1 MEEKE
6 KALTVPYIVYEGE
19 MARAERRERRLVK
32 ALIAAIAA
40 VVIVAAGFLLYLNQY
55 DFVGVDIAQDG
66 EGINNAMGYM
76 GGIHYG
82 AESESEGP

>member
-40 VVIVAAGFLLYLNQY
+40 AVIVAAGFLLYLNQY
-55 DFVGVDIAQDG
+55 DFVGVEIAQDG

-76 GGIHYG
+76 GGINYG
-82 AESESEGP
+82 AEGESEGP